1 MEKNL
6 NGTTF
11 NIDEI
16 INSFCNFGFKLQVE
30 RNVDVAHKIEQ
41 IWKGVENPIIRKESV
56 WKFTWDEFR
65 YFTIFEVFDKGFIWS
80 FGYDTSELKTYS
92 ENELVQMY
100 EDICKVISHKFSK
113 VELRDI
119 KLNGLGI

>member
-16 INSFCNFGFKLQVE
+16 INSFCNFGFKLKIGQ
-30 RNVDVAHKIEQ
+30 NVDFAHKMEQ
-41 IWKGVENPIIRKESV
+41 IWKGVKNPIIRKESV

-65 YFTIFEVFDKGFIWS
+65 YFTIFEVFDKGFFFS
-80 FGYDTSELKTYS
+80 FEYDGSELKTYS

-113 VELRDI
+113 GELRGI

>member
-113 VELRDI
+113 GELRDI